1 MMQQQ
6 SYYGFSYPDEI
17 MKVSKNKA
25 MCLRALIQNLYLQM
39 QMNLEKQ
46 SGIFKNDL
54 EMITELIMQYME
66 NTNLCLM
73 YVNDKLMS
81 EEKHKRTLS
90 RGR

>member
-1 MMQQQ
+1 
-6 SYYGFSYPDEI
+6 
-17 MKVSKNKA
+17 
-25 MCLRALIQNLYLQM
+25 M

-66 NTNLCLM
+66 NANLCLM
-73 YVNDKLMS
+73 YINDKLMS
-81 EEKHKRTLS
+81 EEKQRRTVS

>member
-17 MKVSKNKA
+17 MKVSKNKS

-54 EMITELIMQYME
+54 EMITELIMQYMD
-66 NTNLCLM
+66 NANLCLM

-81 EEKHKRTLS
+81 EEKHRRTVS